1 MALTVNTN
9 IESLNAQ
16 RNLTTSGLG
25 YTKALQRLSSGMR
38 INNAGDDA
46 AGLAIATRLGS
57 QIRGLNQAIRNAND
71 GAALLGTAEGALAE
85 ITNILTRIKELA
97 VQSANGT
104 NSSSDRTALN
114 SEVAAMVSEV
124 TRIAAQTRFGSTLL
138 LDGSFSGTFQVGV
151 NAGETVSQSIS
162 NYRSSS
168 LGGTS
173 ATQSLTFTSDASG
186 AVGAASFQTNAT
198 AFTALTAS
206 GLLIAGTKGQ
216 AFTRA
221 AVAADD
227 TVSNTGNATSAV
239 ATAKVINEATPN
251 TGVSA
256 VVSSAT
262 TTVTGSFATSFAL
275 DTSTQQLKING
286 YAVTGN
292 IGTSGT
298 GVNNLVSLI
307 NSQVSGVVAASV
319 TVTSYSLTAT
329 DGRNV
334 SVQVLGSST
343 TGTAILDLF
352 GASTSTYLSTE
363 RVIARGGVSLS
374 SSAAFTTTNSGA
386 ATNSIGGTGSAST
399 STTYLSAVDISTAT
413 GANTAM
419 YVADGILDTISTAR
433 GNLGAVQNRLA
444 STVANLSVVT
454 EKVSDARSR
463 ITDADFAQETAALTK
478 AQILQQAGIAMLAQA
493 NSHPQM
499 ALTLLK

>member
-16 RNLTTSGLG
+16 RNLNTSGLA

-57 QIRGLNQAIRNAND
+57 QVRGLNQAIRNAND
-71 GAALLGTAEGALAE
+71 GAALLGTAEGALSE
-85 ITNILTRIKELA
+85 ITNIVTRIKELS

-104 NSSSDRTALN
+104 NSATDRTSLN
-114 SEVAAMVSEV
+114 SEVTALVAEV
-124 TRIAAQTRFGSTLL
+124 TRIAAQTRFGSTNI
-138 LDGSFSGTFQVGV
+138 LDGSFNGTFQLGV
-151 NAGETVSQSIS
+151 NAGETVSQSVA
-162 NYRSSS
+162 NYRATA
-168 LGGTS
+168 LGAS
-173 ATQSLTFTSDASG
+173 AASQALTFLGDTSG
-186 AVGAASFQTNAT
+186 AAGAASFQSNAST
-198 AFTALTAS
+198 FTGLSAT
-206 GLLIAGTKGQ
+206 GLLVTGPKGQ
-216 AFTRA
+216 GYVRA
-221 AVAADD
+221 AVAGDD
-227 TVSNTGNATSAV
+227 TVSNSGNIASAI
-239 ATAKVINEATPN
+239 ATAKVVNESTAS
-251 TGVSA
+251 TGVA
-256 VVSSAT
+256 A
-262 TTVTGSFATSFAL
+262 TVTQATATIVGSLATSFAL

-286 YAVTGN
+286 YAVTGSV
-292 IGTSGT
+292 GTSAT

-329 DGRNV
+329 DGRNI

-363 RVIARGGVSLS
+363 RVIARGGVTLT
-374 SSAAFTTTNSGA
+374 ASGTILTSTDVA
-386 ATNSIGGTGSAST
+386 VSIGGEGTTTA
-399 STTYLSAVDISTAT
+399 STTYLSSLDISTAG

-419 YVADGILDTISTAR
+419 IVADGILDTLSTAR
-433 GNLGAVQNRLA
+433 GTLGAVQNRLA

-499 ALTLLK
+499 ALELLK

>member
-16 RNLTTSGLG
+16 RNLTTSGAQFS
-25 YTKALQRLSSGMR
+25 KALQRLSSGLR
-38 INNAGDDA
+38 VNSGADDA
-46 AGLAIATRLGS
+46 AGLAISVRLGN

-71 GAALLGTAEGALAE
+71 SAALLGTAEGALAE
-85 ITNILTRIKELA
+85 ITNIVTRIKELS
-97 VQSANGT
+97 VQSANST
-104 NSSSDRTALN
+104 NSSSDRSSLN
-114 SEVAAMVSEV
+114 SEVSNLVSEV
-124 TRIAAQTRFGSTLL
+124 TRIASQTRFGNTNL
-138 LDGSFSGTFQVGV
+138 LDGSFNGTFQLGV

-162 NYRSSS
+162 NYRATA

-173 ATQSLTFTSDASG
+173 ATQSLTLTADTTGAFT
-186 AVGAASFQTNAT
+186 TNTT
-198 AFTALTAS
+198 AFTALTSS

-221 AVAADD
+221 AVAGDD
-227 TVSNTGNATSAV
+227 TVSNTGNASSAI
-239 ATAKVINEATPN
+239 ATAKVINEATPS

-256 VVSSAT
+256 SVTQSAT
-262 TTVTGSFATSFAL
+262 TVAGVFTTSFAL

-292 IGTSGT
+292 IGTGST
-298 GVNNLVSLI
+298 GINNLVSLI
-307 NSQVSGVVAASV
+307 NSQVSGVVAAS
-319 TVTSYSLTAT
+319 TATTSFSLTAT
-329 DGRNV
+329 DGRNI
-334 SVQVLGSST
+334 SVVVLGTST
-343 TGTAILDLF
+343 TGSASADIF
-352 GASTSTYLSTE
+352 GQSAGGFLSTE
-363 RVIARGGVSLS
+363 RVVARGGITLS
-374 SSAAFTTTNSGA
+374 SSASFTTTNSGA
-386 ATNSIGGTGSAST
+386 VTNSIGSTGTAST

-463 ITDADFAQETAALTK
+463 ILDADFAAETAALTK
-478 AQILQQAGIAMLAQA
+478 AQILQQAGISILSQA
-493 NSHPQM
+493 NSRPQQV
-499 ALTLLK
+499 LSLLRQQ